1 MSTNIEDAL
10 LTADDAFKK
19 SGYIQIDY
27 TINEDAFVYDAVQ
40 KFAAFN
46 IGCLV
51 TVNNDG
57 ALTGVI
63 SERDYITKIALLG
76 RTSKATKVKEIATQ
90 SAKVITVT
98 VKEPVESCMQKMLSS
113 DIRHLP
119 LIGESGKVVGMISI
133 KDLVKT
139 VVMEK
144 ERTIKVLSDFALG
157 RGGHFGSE

>member
-51 TVNNDG
+51 TVNNG
-57 ALTGVI
+57 AFVI
-63 SERDYITKIALLG
+63 MEAPGTL
-76 RTSKATKVKEIATQ
+76 
-90 SAKVITVT
+90 
-98 VKEPVESCMQKMLSS
+98 PV
-113 DIRHLP
+113 
-119 LIGESGKVVGMISI
+119 
-133 KDLVKT
+133 
-139 VVMEK
+139 
-144 ERTIKVLSDFALG
+144 
-157 RGGHFGSE
+157 